1 MALEIKE
8 DKGIFEVIGE
18 LTSQNLGALKVYF
31 ESALEVTDEMVISLE
46 KVTVMDSSV
55 ALFFE
60 KLYKQVAANHK
71 VLAIVGRQ
79 NKEISEVMNITKTD
93 YILSSDRV

>member
-1 MALEIKE
+1 MALEIRE
-8 DKGIFEVIGE
+8 NKGIFEVLGKV
-18 LTSQNLGALKVYF
+18 TSQNLGALKIYF
-31 ESALEVTDEMVISLE
+31 ESVLEVTDEMVISLE
-46 KVTVMDSSV
+46 KVTSMDASS

-60 KLYKQVAANHK
+60 ELYKQVAANHK

-79 NKEISEVMNITKTD
+79 NKEISQVMNTTKTD